1 MGGGPSQTNSTTSV
15 DATGQQQQQ
24 RREVSPIRKGRFSVV
39 THKPDEVEEITT
51 GVIGLEELASTPG
64 PLGVTYQASQPSMF
78 HPIHPNAVVAAASA
92 SSSSAPPASVAQLQ
106 ANNNSSSN
114 LISDADINAAVQ
126 QHQQQQEF
134 LQRRF
139 SQGIIATIPGQNYHG
154 APVFMTAAGPAI
166 QVSLNNTLKTNT
178 FHLLFRIRFFSR
190 I

>member
-1 MGGGPSQTNSTTSV
+1 MSV
-15 DATGQQQQQ
+15 DATAQHQQQ

-64 PLGVTYQASQPSMF
+64 PLGVSYQTSQPSMF
-78 HPIHPNAVVAAASA
+78 HQLHPNAVAAVASA

-106 ANNNSSSN
+106 ANNNSSSSN

-126 QHQQQQEF
+126 HHQQQQEF

-166 QVSLNNTLKTNT
+166 QVS
-178 FHLLFRIRFFSR
+178 F
-190 I
+190 